1 MSTGLRLANT
11 GFSPILG
18 QDSDVIMSPLTRN
31 RKPSAWCAPCPRGG
45 EGSSG
50 SAQSRAPACGRA
62 RAGSASGRGAPTR
75 RAAFGSLRRT
85 GGGGAACGRV
95 RPIPYPRG
103 ERRTTP
109 KICRLTKAARC
120 AILHSDGRRKFALRR
135 PGIGAYAEISRAF
148 RCAIGSLRPTG
159 ANFRMPRILHRILSL
174 FSSSFGENPNPPHPA
189 APRLAGTA
197 CRPSRGGNRRPRG
210 GAPNCTKSRDYPTN
224 GSTLRHDFSVR
235 KLYNICR
242 KEEQPWNLSKT

>member
-148 RCAIGSLRPTG
+148 RCVYREFTPNGAQISGCHAFCTEFCRCFRPVSSRT
-159 ANFRMPRILHRILSL
+159 RILPPGPASRRNCVPPIAGATAVRTSDCGGGGRAELHKIKGLSDKWK
-174 FSSSFGENPNPPHPA
+174 H
-189 APRLAGTA
+189 
-197 CRPSRGGNRRPRG
+197 
-210 GAPNCTKSRDYPTN
+210 
-224 GSTLRHDFSVR
+224 ST
-235 KLYNICR
+235 
-242 KEEQPWNLSKT
+242 T